1 VAGGDGVSA
10 LDEHPVWSR
19 LTDAQRAD
27 ANRVW
32 EEIVTPALQDAED
45 THRDAVRVLIAAQD
59 HRDAVSAFVR
69 DATFAAAR
77 MPGHEP
83 AYGCCTHGP
92 DAGRVCGC
100 RTRGAA

>member
-1 VAGGDGVSA
+1 VSA
-10 LDEHPVWSR
+10 LDEHRTWPC

-27 ANRVW
+27 VKKVW
-32 EEIVTPALQDAED
+32 EEIVTPALEHAEA
-45 THRDAVRVLIAAQD
+45 TRRDATRLLIAAQD

-77 MPGHEP
+77 MPGHDD

-92 DAGRVCGC
+92 SVGRVCGC
-100 RTRGAA
+100 RTRGPA

>member
-1 VAGGDGVSA
+1 VSG
-10 LDEHPVWSR
+10 LDEHPVWPR

-27 ANRVW
+27 ARQVW
-32 EEIVTPALQDAED
+32 EEIVTPALQDAQD
-45 THRDAVRVLIAAQD
+45 ARRDATRVLIAAQD

-83 AYGCCTHGP
+83 AYGCCTHGLSV
-92 DAGRVCGC
+92 GRVCGC
-100 RTRGAA
+100 RTRGAP